1 MVELTTFARRDRG
14 EISADFFCREFILP
28 YICKRNSIQMSTK
41 IKQLQRQ
48 SQETPVLFSAWLE
61 QQGLTRSELADFVR
75 RNWLRRVANGVYC
88 FDGYTPTLY
97 AVLYSYH
104 KLLDKK
110 YVLGASTALGLRGFS
125 HYGYVGDEPI
135 FLYEPT
141 GEHIPKWLRTSVLFE
156 NLQVFSTNLFSGSEL
171 GIDLLEVEG
180 YEVFASSPERAI
192 LEALSLSPRYY
203 SLMDLFYVTEMLA
216 TLRPKLLQELL
227 ELSRSVKVNRLL
239 LYFADKAQLPWFKQ
253 LDTSKIN
260 IGKGNR
266 ALATPGVYVEK
277 YQITVPQELYDYE

>member
-1 MVELTTFARRDRG
+1 MVRR
-14 EISADFFCREFILP
+14 EISRGFFCHKFILP
-28 YICKRNSIQMSTK
+28 YICKQNSVQMSTK
-41 IKQLQRQ
+41 IKKLQRQ
-48 SQETPVLFSAWLE
+48 SQKTPVLFSAWLE
-61 QQGLTRSELADFVR
+61 QQGLTRSELADFVKS
-75 RNWLRRVANGVYC
+75 NWLQRIANGVYC

-97 AVLYSYH
+97 AVLYSYYE
-104 KLLDKK
+104 LLGKK

-135 FLYEPT
+135 FLYEPN
-141 GEHIPKWLRTSVLFE
+141 GEHIPKWLKTSALFE
-156 NLQVFSTNLFSGSEL
+156 NLLVYSSNLFAGSEL
-171 GIDLLEVEG
+171 GIELLEVGG

-192 LEALSLSPRYY
+192 LETLSLSPKYY
-203 SLMDLFYVTEMLA
+203 SLMDIYYVIEMLT

-253 LDTSKIN
+253 LDVAKIN
-260 IGKGNR
+260 LGSGTR
-266 ALATPGVYVEK
+266 AFANPGVYVDK

>member
-1 MVELTTFARRDRG
+1 MLYECTHKIDYSRSLCGGFI
-14 EISADFFCREFILP
+14 IS
-28 YICKRNSIQMSTK
+28 YICNRNNVQMSTK

-75 RNWLRRVANGVYC
+75 RNWLCRIANGVYC

-104 KLLDKK
+104 KLLGKR

-125 HYGYVGDEPI
+125 HYGYMGEEPI
-135 FLYEPT
+135 FLYEPNS
-141 GEHIPKWLRTSVLFE
+141 EHIPKWIKTSSLFA
-156 NLQVFSTNLFSGSEL
+156 NLQIFSTNLFSGSEV
-171 GIDLLEVEG
+171 GIDLIEVGG
-180 YEVFASSPERAI
+180 YEVYVSSPERAI
-192 LEALSLSPRYY
+192 LEVLSLSPKFY
-203 SLMDLFYVTEMLA
+203 SLMDAYYVTEMLT
-216 TLRPKLLQELL
+216 TLRPQLLQRLL
-227 ELSRSVKVNRLL
+227 EVSRSVKVNRLF

-253 LDTSKIN
+253 LDVSKIN
-260 IGKGNR
+260 LGKGKR
-266 ALATPGVYVEK
+266 AIANPGIYVEK